1 MKTLVINGSPR
12 KNGHAMTLVNE
23 MTTHLNGEVRIIHIY
38 YADISPCRD
47 CRYCWNN
54 TGCSIDDG
62 MQEIYK
68 LLNEVDNIILASPV
82 YFSELTGQLL
92 SFASRLQLFY
102 VSRQIRKDKTFTLK
116 NKNGVIVLS
125 AGGDSINL
133 KERAI
138 ESANI
143 IFRHMNTYLIG
154 IACTL
159 HTNDISA
166 EEDNESLSKAR
177 ELALKLNQ
185 LHKSMNE
192 FTFVKQI

>member
-1 MKTLVINGSPR
+1 MKTLVISGSPR
-12 KNGHAMTLVNE
+12 KNGHTMTLVNE

-38 YADISPCRD
+38 YDDISPCLD

-92 SFASRLQLFY
+92 NFASRLQLFY

-125 AGGDSINL
+125 AGGDSRNL

-143 IFRHMNTYLIG
+143 IFRHMNTHLIG

-185 LHKSMNE
+185 LHKPNN
-192 FTFVKQI
+192 